1 MDFTCAKIKGDHLNQ
16 CTYTCLYQIINVIT
30 PLERDW
36 KEFKTNSLESNLDS
50 LCLPIVGVRLLAER
64 HVSEQQTG
72 SARQL

>member
-1 MDFTCAKIKGDHLNQ
+1 M
-16 CTYTCLYQIINVIT
+16 INVIT
-30 PLERDW
+30 HLERDFRKNLKLIAW
-36 KEFKTNSLESNLDS
+36 SLIS